1 MNWMRRPLGS
11 VAESRNFFTI
21 SHPTKVH
28 RWGYIVLVQEIAG
41 RALQMLNRPSPRCES
56 AHCATQKPRRY
67 IRPLPHRISFT
78 PYSFQPEPEIP
89 QARFVLIVKF
99 GGLLR
104 FLISPNQNVEPGE
117 NMLRLAS
124 D

>member
-1 MNWMRRPLGS
+1 VFHGRFEA
-11 VAESRNFFTI
+11 VFAERQ
-21 SHPTKVH
+21 PT
-28 RWGYIVLVQEIAG
+28 
-41 RALQMLNRPSPRCES
+41 N
-56 AHCATQKPRRY
+56 
-67 IRPLPHRISFT
+67 SFT

-104 FLISPNQNVEPGE
+104 FLISPNQNVEAGE